1 LLLYFQMAAAAGR
14 RGGGDP
20 GGSPGL
26 RRADPVGFPLR
37 HVYDHRQRQGLFPAH
52 GKDYYANSAVTDP
65 DWRMLVPIG
74 VFTLVNIVFGL
85 FPAPVMH
92 FLAQIAAGRI

>member
-1 LLLYFQMAAAAGR
+1 MAAAAGR
-14 RGGGDP
+14 RGGCGALIL
-20 GGSPGL
+20 SAFL
-26 RRADPVGFPLR
+26 CAMYTITVSVRAF
-37 HVYDHRQRQGLFPAH
+37 FPAH